1 MYHVEKKMTEDEML
15 QQFQEDLRK
24 GMTIQE
30 ACTKYQITL
39 DYAFKHMPKTITKTR
54 KKQGKSRKI
63 TKKQGRPQK
72 FHRREKSKIPYI
84 ACHEKNITCRYG
96 KYFLRKRTRGKE
108 RVYGTY
114 ETLEDAVK
122 IRDYCNEH
130 GWYVTRIDEYCEIL
144 GIKRCCK
151 TNKKSKEM
159 YHK

>member
-1 MYHVEKKMTEDEML
+1 MTDEMM

-30 ACTKYQITL
+30 ACTKYGITL
-39 DYAFKHMPKTITKTR
+39 DYAFKHMPKTKTR
-54 KKQGKSRKI
+54 KRNRKI
-63 TKKQGRPQK
+63 TKKQGRP
-72 FHRREKSKIPYI
+72 RRHKNKIPYI
-84 ACHEKNITCRYG
+84 SCNEKNITCRYG
-96 KYFLRKRTRGKE
+96 KYFLRKRIRNKE

-130 GWYVTRIDEYCEIL
+130 GWYVTRIDEYCETL

-151 TNKKSKEM
+151 TKKSKEM
-159 YHK
+159 YHKW

>member
-1 MYHVEKKMTEDEML
+1 MTEDEML

-24 GMTIQE
+24 GMTLTE
-30 ACTKYQITL
+30 ACTKYEVTL
-39 DYAFKHMPKTITKTR
+39 EYAFKHMPKTITKTR
-54 KKQGKSRKI
+54 KTR
-63 TKKQGRPQK
+63 KKQGRPRK
-72 FHRREKSKIPYI
+72 FKRKNNIPYQPVK
-84 ACHEKNITCRYG
+84 EKNITQRYG
-96 KYFLRKRTRGKE
+96 KYFLRKRIRNKE

-130 GWYVTRIDEYCEIL
+130 GWYVTRIDKYCEIL

>member
-1 MYHVEKKMTEDEML
+1 MHHVEKKMTEDEML

-30 ACTKYQITL
+30 ACTKYRISL
-39 DYAFKHMPKTITKTR
+39 EYAFKHMPKAKTR
-54 KKQGKSRKI
+54 KGNRKI
-63 TKKQGRPQK
+63 PKKHGRHNILK
-72 FHRREKSKIPYI
+72 RKKSKIPYI
-84 ACHEKNITCRYG
+84 ACNEKNITCRYG
-96 KYFLRKRTRGKE
+96 KYFLRKRIRSKE

-144 GIKRCCK
+144 GVKRCCK